1 MSIETGRETNEQL
14 VQKIKAGED
23 VTENMTRLWQQN
35 RNLIY
40 LIVRKYA
47 KTETDIDDLMQE
59 GYLGMC
65 NAVDHYDLS
74 AGVPF
79 HSYASLWIRQGV
91 RRYSQDN
98 RHIHIPFNLQERIL
112 KYQRFLNDYRVYF
125 GKSPTDEQTCYYLEI
140 SQETLERLKIA
151 AEACKAGSMDKEIE
165 GTDGL
170 TFGDTIAD
178 PEDEYE
184 SVLDNLEREK
194 LKSVLWTLVDDLP
207 GKSPEVVRMRYQ
219 QELTLDKIGETVGVT
234 REAARQWLRKG
245 LTELRKPSRSNL
257 LREFCRDGEIYSW
270 GVVGGGV
277 GTFNRNWTS
286 STERTALDMIGHRF

>member
-1 MSIETGRETNEQL
+1 M
-14 VQKIKAGED
+14 
-23 VTENMTRLWQQN
+23 
-35 RNLIY
+35 
-40 LIVRKYA
+40 
-47 KTETDIDDLMQE
+47 
-59 GYLGMC
+59 
-65 NAVDHYDLS
+65 
-74 AGVPF
+74 
-79 HSYASLWIRQGV
+79 
-91 RRYSQDN
+91 
-98 RHIHIPFNLQERIL
+98 

-151 AEACKAGSMDKEIE
+151 AEACKAGSMDKEME

-219 QELTLDKIGETVGVT
+219 QELTLDKIGETVVVT

-257 LREFCRDGEIYSW
+257 LREFCRDGEIYSR